1 MVQDVELPWGAKIVA
16 IDELR
21 ALEAL
26 LERLRELYDELKL
39 LNGGIA
45 VLHTEAAVAA
55 LESHLRRQRA
65 DAR

>member
-1 MVQDVELPWGAKIVA
+1 MA